1 MFRND
6 PQLLLLTSCSAAFA
20 KAADFDKIVQNDSSA
35 QAFRPPG
42 DLVTS
47 YSRKGRNFEIWS
59 GPLLDSRVRET
70 IQRMQIFISFFIE
83 AGTPLN
89 TTDADW
95 TLDRWTV
102 YFVYEKTLNSSTP
115 SLSPYSFVG
124 YATTYRFYTF
134 PPRHQTFA
142 ANQRGTPISDIVLPY
157 KVRISAAD
165 LPSRLRIS
173 QFLILPPHQSFGHG
187 SALYNAIYSG
197 ALADKMIWELT
208 VEDPSEEFD
217 MLRDINDWKTLEPKF
232 AVANVKINT
241 TLFDPSQKRQFRRL
255 PTPRLLPVETLRSIR
270 STTKIA
276 PRQFARQ
283 LEIYLLS
290 LIPFSYRAAGGANLT
305 KLLIQKSR
313 ASDPNDKFYY
323 WWRLIL
329 KQRVFNKNRDILL
342 QLEGDER
349 HQRIDEAARAQ
360 EDEYEKLLLIF
371 ATSKANRTSV
381 NGNGEKAGE
390 SVTRSRKRKVVVEE
404 DEDDEIDL
412 QHPEPD
418 AKIAKKG

>member
-1 MFRND
+1 M
-6 PQLLLLTSCSAAFA
+6 
-20 KAADFDKIVQNDSSA
+20 
-35 QAFRPPG
+35 
-42 DLVTS
+42 
-47 YSRKGRNFEIWS
+47 
-59 GPLLDSRVRET
+59 
-70 IQRMQIFISFFIE
+70 
-83 AGTPLN
+83 
-89 TTDADW
+89 
-95 TLDRWTV
+95 
-102 YFVYEKTLNSSTP
+102 
-115 SLSPYSFVG
+115 
-124 YATTYRFYTF
+124 
-134 PPRHQTFA
+134 
-142 ANQRGTPISDIVLPY
+142 
-157 KVRISAAD
+157 
-165 LPSRLRIS
+165 
-173 QFLILPPHQSFGHG
+173 
-187 SALYNAIYSG
+187 
-197 ALADKMIWELT
+197 
-208 VEDPSEEFD
+208 EDPSEEFD

-381 NGNGEKAGE
+381 NGNSEKAGE
-390 SVTRSRKRKVVVEE
+390 SVTRSRKRKIVVEE